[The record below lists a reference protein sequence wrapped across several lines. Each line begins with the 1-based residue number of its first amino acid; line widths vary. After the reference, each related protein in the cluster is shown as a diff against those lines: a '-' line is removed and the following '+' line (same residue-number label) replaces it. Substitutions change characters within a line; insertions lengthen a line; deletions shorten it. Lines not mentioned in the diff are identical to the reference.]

1 MPPVKTDRLRYTIFA
16 LLVVVSLT
24 VELIPVWIIRPFRG
38 QSPQELA
45 LALTLRTWG
54 PLVTILTGLAALIL
68 AVGLLRGARWRQKAL
83 VLLGLVL
90 VAASAVL
97 ARYNYFERVFFKP
110 ITSPQF
116 ASAAEVQLDPDEM
129 VLAVRSGPQAR
140 AYPIRAMAYHHLVN
154 DTLGGVPLVATY

>member
-1 MPPVKTDRLRYTIFA
+1 MKRLFFA
-16 LLVVVSLT
+16 LLVLATFAVAF
-24 VELIPVWIIRPFRG
+24 IPAYIIRPFRG
-38 QSPQELA
+38 QSPQDLA

-54 PLVTILTGLAALIL
+54 PLVTIVTGLAALAL
-68 AVGLLRGARWRQKAL
+68 AIGLLRGARWRQRSL
-83 VLLGLVL
+83 VIAGLVL
-90 VAASAVL
+90 VAASAAL

-110 ITSPQF
+110 ITAPQF
-116 ASAAEVQLDPDEM
+116 ASAAEVKLDPDEM

>member
-1 MPPVKTDRLRYTIFA
+1 MRRFLFA
-16 LLVVVSLT
+16 FLVFASFAVAF
-24 VELIPVWIIRPFRG
+24 IPAYIIRPFRG

-45 LALTLRTWG
+45 LALTLRTWA
-54 PLVTILTGLAALIL
+54 PLVTVVTGLAALIL
-68 AVGLLRGARWRQKAL
+68 AIGLLRGARWRQKSL
-83 VLLGLVL
+83 VIAGMVL
-90 VAASAVL
+90 VAASAAL

-116 ASAAEVQLDPDEM
+116 ARADEVKLDPDEM